1 MMKNKGQVSQKRKHN
16 SWQWP
21 WLMVIVK
28 KNVLESTIIANSSVD
43 KPLDIKMIKKDLV
56 NEKYGA
62 FIKNK

>member
-16 SWQWP
+16 FWQWS

-43 KPLDIKMIKKDLV
+43 KPLDIKIIKKNLV
-56 NEKYGA
+56 NERYGA

>member
-16 SWQWP
+16 FWQWS

-43 KPLDIKMIKKDLV
+43 KPLDIKIIKKNLV

>member
-1 MMKNKGQVSQKRKHN
+1 MMKNKGQVSQKRKHS
-16 SWQWP
+16 SWQWS

-43 KPLDIKMIKKDLV
+43 KPLDIKIIKKNLV